1 MTWLITG
8 AAGYIGARVLEAF
21 TMAGTPA
28 VALDSL
34 VSGDRD
40 FVPVA
45 APFIHASTL
54 HCGKVTQSQ
63 EDHRV
68 SGVVHLA
75 GYKYAGKSVKE
86 RLVAYEYNVTGVALL
101 LKAMDRAGL
110 RRIVFVGRRLRNA
123 GRVNLHRGHPHSSR
137 IAIRRN

>member
-21 TMAGTPA
+21 TMAGIPA

-101 LKAMDRAGL
+101 LKAM
-110 RRIVFVGRRLRNA
+110 
-123 GRVNLHRGHPHSSR
+123 
-137 IAIRRN
+137 